1 MQALNG
7 RSLAFRRMQVTTAV
21 LADFVQVREGLLFV
35 ASGGITRLWRAT
47 YPAPMHVML
56 AVVVELDWPDR
67 SSVHALDLV
76 ILDEDGHQIAN
87 MRAHFQINSEGED
100 PGERINTPL
109 AVDLRAVEI
118 PRAGR
123 YEVRVHVDGNLSRTI
138 AFRAA
143 VPPGA

>member
-1 MQALNG
+1 
-7 RSLAFRRMQVTTAV
+7 MQVTTAV

-35 ASGGITRLWRAT
+35 ASGGITRLWRAA

-67 SSVHALDLV
+67 RVVHALDLV
-76 ILDEDGHQIAN
+76 ILDEDGHRIADL
-87 MRAHFQINSEGED
+87 RAQFQVNSEGED

-109 AVDLRAVEI
+109 AIDLRAVEI

-123 YEVRVHVDGNLSRTI
+123 YEVRVGVDGDLSRTL
-138 AFRAA
+138 AFRAG